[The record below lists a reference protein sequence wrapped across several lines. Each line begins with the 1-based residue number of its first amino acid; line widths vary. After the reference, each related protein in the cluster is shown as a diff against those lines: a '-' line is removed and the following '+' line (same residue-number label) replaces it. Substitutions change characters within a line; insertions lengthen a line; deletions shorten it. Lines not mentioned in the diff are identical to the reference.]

1 MTSFVS
7 AFHPLGI
14 AAALDIGG
22 FALDQEQCAVLI
34 TSPASDDCRIL
45 YANAN
50 FVAMTGFAEH
60 EIIGRNC
67 RFLQS
72 DDRDQEALA
81 EVRRAIRDEIP
92 VCVEL
97 RNYRKDG
104 SMFWCG
110 LSITPFRNLQGQVT
124 HFVSTQTNLDAH
136 KRTRHPQQ
144 FHVGSDTETNLSTET
159 DLCEWLA
166 DITHSSTE
174 SFLVLLDID
183 EPQRSG
189 IKLGSR
195 ERTQIERTIAQR
207 LCDCVGVSD
216 RSAQVSESLFAI
228 LFNATSQQAALQ
240 TCEKL
245 QQAAQQAIT
254 LDHQTFHA
262 TCRIGLAHF
271 PTDADTGD
279 ALLNCAH
286 LALQQA
292 RASAWSSALLYNT
305 GMQLQEQNR
314 IALEAGLRS
323 AIANNEL
330 QMAYQPQVN
339 LTTGEI
345 TCIEALAR
353 WFHPLLGEIAPAC
366 FIALAEE
373 IGLIDSIGNW
383 ILAQVARDLVDRRQ
397 QGLPHLPLAV
407 NISPQ
412 QLRNPKLPERIA
424 ALLSAAGIVPHALNL
439 EITETVLMDED
450 VVSQRTLQQLQEMRI
465 ALTLDDFGTRYSS
478 LNHLKHL
485 RFSKVKIDCSFI
497 CDVVDNPADAAIV
510 KTIISMAH
518 TLGLTVIAEGVET
531 AAQCVFLRDNMC
543 DEMQGFLFS
552 QPLATGPLNA
562 LLREGATLPVSLHER
577 PKAHRTLLLVD
588 DEINIVASLKR
599 LLRRDD
605 YLILTAHSGLEGLEI
620 LKTNAVDVILSDQ
633 RMPGMTGVEFLSIAK
648 KEYPETIRL
657 VLSGYTELQSVTD
670 AVNEGAIYKFL
681 TKPWDDTKLRGHIR
695 EAFERKELVDVNQ
708 QLARDVYIA
717 NMKLATANRQL
728 EELLGEKQQ
737 QITRDANSLQIVR
750 EALQHVPLPVI
761 AVDDIAMIAFVNDAA
776 ARLLHHRGFL
786 LGGDAHDLLPEI
798 TALLRSSVT
807 PAVLPQITIEGKL
820 SQPRA
825 SAMGTQSQ
833 SRGYLITLAPVTS
846 TASPTSAESAP

>member
-1 MTSFVS
+1 MTSFV
-7 AFHPLGI
+7 ATFQQLGM

-22 FALDQEQCAVLI
+22 FALDQEHCGVLI
-34 TSPASDDCRIL
+34 TTTASDDCRIL

-110 LSITPFRNLQGQVT
+110 LSIMPFRNPQGKVT
-124 HFVSTQTNLDAH
+124 HFVGTQTNLDAQ
-136 KRTRHPQQ
+136 KGVRHLQQ
-144 FHVGSDTETNLSTET
+144 SHVGSDTRPNLPTET
-159 DLCEWLA
+159 DLRQWLEA
-166 DITHSSTE
+166 MTQSGTDG
-174 SFLVLLDID
+174 FLVFLDID
-183 EPQRSG
+183 EERARMT
-189 IKLGSR
+189 LGSR
-195 ERTQIERTIAQR
+195 ERTLVQRTIVQR
-207 LCDCVGVSD
+207 LSDCVGKSD
-216 RSAQVSESLFAI
+216 RIAQCSASRFAI
-228 LFNATSQQAALQ
+228 LLCATSQQTALQ
-240 TCEKL
+240 GCEKL
-245 QQAAQQAIT
+245 QRAVQQPIT
-254 LDHQTFHA
+254 INHQIFHA
-262 TCRIGLAHF
+262 TCSIGLAHC
-271 PTDADTGD
+271 PTDADSVE
-279 ALLNCAH
+279 ALLDCAR

-292 RASAWSSALLYNT
+292 RASGCGSTLVYD
-305 GMQLQEQNR
+305 GEMQLQEQYR

-323 AIANNEL
+323 AIAHNEL
-330 QMAYQPQVN
+330 QMVYQPQVN

-353 WFHPLLGEIAPAC
+353 WIHPLLGDIAPAR

-373 IGLIDSIGNW
+373 IDLIDSIGAW
-383 ILAQVARDLVDRRQ
+383 ILEQVERDLVDRRQ
-397 QGLPHLPLAV
+397 KGLPSLPVAV
-407 NISPQ
+407 NISPL
-412 QLRNPKLPERIA
+412 QLRNPELPERIA
-424 ALLSAAGIVPHALNL
+424 ALISTAGIEPHALNL
-439 EITETVLMDED
+439 EITEAVLMDD
-450 VVSQRTLQQLQEMRI
+450 NAVSERTLLRLQEMRI

-497 CDVVDNPADAAIV
+497 CNVVDNPADAATV

-531 AAQCVFLRDNMC
+531 AAQCAFLRDNMC

-562 LLREGATLPVSLHER
+562 LLREGATLPISLRER
-577 PKAHRTLLLVD
+577 TKARRTLLLVD
-588 DEINIVASLKR
+588 DEVNIVAALKR

-620 LKTNAVDVILSDQ
+620 LQTNAVDVILSDQ

-717 NMKLATANRQL
+717 NTKLATANRQL
-728 EELLGEKQQ
+728 EDLLSEKQQ

-761 AVDDIAMIAFVNDAA
+761 AVDDTDMIAFVNDVAA
-776 ARLLHHRGFL
+776 QLLHPRGFL
-786 LGGDAHDLLPEI
+786 LGGDAYHLLPEI
-798 TALLRSSVT
+798 TALLPLPDT
-807 PAVLPQITIEGKL
+807 ATALPQITIEGKL
-820 SQPRA
+820 FQPHA
-825 SAMGTQSQ
+825 SMMGMQSQ
-833 SRGYLITLAPVTS
+833 SRGYLITLAPVTP
-846 TASPTSAESAP
+846 TAFLPPTESAS